1 MAEQSNST
9 FESVVRKSVRHLA
22 IVAGGTLLLL
32 MLLTV
37 YAVVM
42 RYIFNAP
49 ILWALDIG
57 RMGLVVLVFF
67 GLAYCGLTGG
77 HIAVDFL
84 GVFAPPRVVQISD
97 VIIRSIC
104 VVLIGLM
111 AWQAMQQ
118 GLDAIEMGEGTNEL
132 EIPLS
137 PFFAVVAFGSI
148 TYCIVLMIQV
158 VRAARGVPLDD
169 PGES

>member
-1 MAEQSNST
+1 MSEQSNRPL
-9 FESVVRKSVRHLA
+9 ESVVRKSVRHLA
-22 IVAGGTLLLL
+22 VLAGVMLLFL
-32 MLLTV
+32 MCLTV

-42 RYIFNAP
+42 RYVFNAP
-49 ILWALDIG
+49 ILWALDVA
-57 RMGLVVLVFF
+57 RVGLVVLVFL

-84 GVFAPPRVVQISD
+84 GVFAPPRIVQISD
-97 VIIRSIC
+97 VVIRSIC

-132 EIPLS
+132 EIPLF
-137 PFFAVVAFGSI
+137 PFFAVVAFGSVA
-148 TYCIVLMIQV
+148 YCIVLIIQV
-158 VRAARGVPLDD
+158 ARAVRGDALDD
-169 PGES
+169 HGES

>member
-22 IVAGGTLLLL
+22 IVAGVTLLLL

-97 VIIRSIC
+97 VIIRSVC

-118 GLDAIEMGEGTNEL
+118 GFDAIEMGEGTNEL

-137 PFFAVVAFGSI
+137 PFFIVVAFGSV
-148 TYCIVLMIQV
+148 TYCTVLMIQV
-158 VRAARGVPLDD
+158 ARAARGVPLDD

>member
-22 IVAGGTLLLL
+22 IVAGVTLLLL

-84 GVFAPPRVVQISD
+84 GVFATSRVVQISD
-97 VIIRSIC
+97 VIIRSVC

-118 GLDAIEMGEGTNEL
+118 GFDAIEMGEGTNEL

-158 VRAARGVPLDD
+158 ARAARGVPLDD